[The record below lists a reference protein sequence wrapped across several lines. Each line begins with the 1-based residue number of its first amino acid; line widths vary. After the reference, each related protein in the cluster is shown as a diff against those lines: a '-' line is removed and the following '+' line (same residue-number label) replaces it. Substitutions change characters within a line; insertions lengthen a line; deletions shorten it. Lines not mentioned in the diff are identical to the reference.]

1 MTEGGPMPRRSRFAN
16 GTRSGARRL
25 CALAL
30 MLIVLAG
37 PAVAGDKATFRMNW
51 YWRGIQA
58 PFALAV
64 ARGYFDRDG
73 VEMEL
78 LEGRGSA
85 VTVQAVGAKADTF
98 GFVDGFTLMLS
109 VTRGVPIRAVAT
121 LIGASSFALVSLEE
135 SGIRT
140 ARDLEGRTLGVTPGD
155 GHTQVWPAVVA
166 ANGLRGD
173 SIRLVHMDPKAK
185 MSALTQRQVDAVL
198 GSAADIPVTLALRGI
213 RTKVLTFG
221 EMGVAAV
228 GFTIATHED
237 TIRDRPD
244 LVRRVVAASIR
255 GFEDAARDPEPAIQ
269 ALGRIA
275 PLVEL
280 PAARQQLAV
289 DLSFLFSAAN
299 GRRRIGYSSPE
310 DWEATLAVLKKHRA
324 IETSLPASAFYTNAF
339 LP

>member
-1 MTEGGPMPRRSRFAN
+1 MRPSRA
-16 GTRSGARRL
+16 RL
-25 CALAL
+25 CASALAL
-30 MLIVLAG
+30 AVAAG
-37 PAVAGDKATFRMNW
+37 YLSSSAGDKATFRMNW
-51 YWRGIQA
+51 YWRGVQA
-58 PFALAV
+58 PFALA
-64 ARGYFDRDG
+64 AANGYFARDG

-85 VTVQAVGAKADTF
+85 ITVQAVGAKADTF

-121 LIGASSFALVSLEE
+121 MIGVSSFALVSLEE
-135 SGIRT
+135 TGIRA

-166 ANGLRGD
+166 ANGLRGE

-198 GSAADIPVTLALRGI
+198 GSAADIPVTLAVRGI
-213 RTKVLTFG
+213 RTKVLTFV
-221 EMGVAAV
+221 EMGVPAV
-228 GFTIATHED
+228 GFTIAAHED

-255 GFEDAARDPEPAIQ
+255 GFAESARDPEPAIQ
-269 ALGRIA
+269 ALGRLA
-275 PLVEL
+275 PLVDL
-280 PAARQQLAV
+280 PVARQQLAV

-299 GRRRIGYSSPE
+299 GRRRIGYSAPE
-310 DWEATLAVLKKHRA
+310 DWEATLAVLRKHRA
-324 IETSLPASAFYTNAF
+324 IGTSLPASAFYTNAF

>member
-1 MTEGGPMPRRSRFAN
+1 MRRACRVAAMA
-16 GTRSGARRL
+16 RCGAA
-25 CALAL
+25 ALA
-30 MLIVLAG
+30 VLAV
-37 PAVAGDKATFRMNW
+37 VALAGSRPVDAGEKATFRMNW
-51 YWRGIQA
+51 YWRGVQA

-64 ARGYFDRDG
+64 SRGYFAEAGID
-73 VEMEL
+73 MEL

-85 VTVQAVGAKADTF
+85 ITVQAVGAKADTF

-121 LIGASSFALVSLEE
+121 MLGVSSFALVSLEE
-135 SGIRT
+135 AGIRSV
-140 ARDLEGRTLGVTPGD
+140 RDLEGRTLGVTPGD

-166 ANGLRGD
+166 ANGVRAE

-185 MSALTQRQVDAVL
+185 MSALAQRQVDAVL
-198 GSAADIPVTLALRGI
+198 GSAADIPVTLGLRGV
-213 RTKVLTFG
+213 RTKVLTFA
-221 EMGVAAV
+221 ELGVPAV
-228 GFTIATHED
+228 GSTIAAHED
-237 TIRDRPD
+237 TIRERPD

-255 GFEDAARDPEPAIQ
+255 GFEEAARDPEQAAQ

-280 PAARQQLAV
+280 GTARQQLAV
-289 DLSFLFSAAN
+289 DLSFMFSSAN
-299 GRRRIGYSSPE
+299 GRRRVGYSPPE
-310 DWEATLAVLKKHRA
+310 DWETTLGLLKKHRA